1 MIFEKVSEISSVSS
15 LSTDATS
22 NSAIESQSTFSR
34 HCIMKKKHNSH
45 SSGKNLTRSDDST
58 SPDSFNC
65 LINNLYP
72 GNSSSSK
79 GFYCSPYDN
88 KVTSKEM
95 FNSAYFYKSSSKD
108 NRFSRKDNFQQKKI
122 DLSLVDKTSV
132 SESDSSAHRR
142 SSDTKETSA
151 SRNNSKDSN
160 ISAIISKH
168 FPGETHSS
176 ADGNSNSSDEIPSLC
191 DNIASPS
198 ESKSPSEESISS
210 PRCSNSSADTKSNLN
225 NANVDTQ
232 NETKSISYDNKID
245 SDDTLSSAS
254 PSYNSLSVPD
264 TSAHESKSNK
274 LIPIGLEKTDD
285 RKDTKVTKVPELT
298 EEPEVTMK
306 PVIPKKCIISE
317 VASCAPPPSPSPAVE
332 PQSCGDCGILNK
344 ITLEDKCLDCTISC
358 TKYDGLSK
366 HKYPKKTNLTSFMPG
381 YTFIM
386 ICDYYL

>member
-1 MIFEKVSEISSVSS
+1 
-15 LSTDATS
+15 
-22 NSAIESQSTFSR
+22 
-34 HCIMKKKHNSH
+34 
-45 SSGKNLTRSDDST
+45 
-58 SPDSFNC
+58 
-65 LINNLYP
+65 
-72 GNSSSSK
+72 
-79 GFYCSPYDN
+79 
-88 KVTSKEM
+88 M